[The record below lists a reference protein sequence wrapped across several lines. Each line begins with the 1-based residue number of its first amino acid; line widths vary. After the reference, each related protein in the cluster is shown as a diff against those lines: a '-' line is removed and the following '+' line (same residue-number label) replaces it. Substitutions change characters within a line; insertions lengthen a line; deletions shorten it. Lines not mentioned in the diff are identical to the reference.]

1 MLMSARLPLP
11 ERIYST
17 GWWTVRGE
25 KISKSMPAT
34 RVDPNA
40 LADDIGVDALR
51 YYLLREV
58 PLGLDGDFAYEN
70 LVGRYN
76 AELAHDLGNLVSRAL
91 TVAEK
96 FAGGAVPTSAA
107 AADRPSDAALRSV
120 ASTAIQQA
128 AAHYRAFAPSKAL
141 EAIWRLVGETNRY
154 VNDTQPWKMAKMPGQ
169 EAALA
174 ETIRLLLESIACA
187 AQMASPVMPGS
198 AARILALI
206 GGDPALAGRWPAEE
220 TFGAQLTAG
229 APVGKSEILFPRID
243 DDRLAALLDKWIPPD
258 ARTLADPA
266 APAAGKRADK
276 AQGQKAQGQKGKADK
291 AEPKATT
298 DAGAPGKAKASSRPP
313 AEVPEG
319 MVSFQEFGRLDL
331 RVAQVVEAA
340 PVEGATKL
348 LRLLLDVGEPTPRQ
362 VVAGIAETY
371 RPDQLVGRKV
381 IFLAN
386 LAPATIRG
394 VTSQGMVL
402 AAGAERVLGLS
413 AVDADVPVGTKVR

>member
-1 MLMSARLPLP
+1 
-11 ERIYST
+11 
-17 GWWTVRGE
+17 
-25 KISKSMPAT
+25 
-34 RVDPNA
+34 
-40 LADDIGVDALR
+40 
-51 YYLLREV
+51 
-58 PLGLDGDFAYEN
+58 
-70 LVGRYN
+70 
-76 AELAHDLGNLVSRAL
+76 
-91 TVAEK
+91 
-96 FAGGAVPTSAA
+96 
-107 AADRPSDAALRSV
+107 
-120 ASTAIQQA
+120 
-128 AAHYRAFAPSKAL
+128 
-141 EAIWRLVGETNRY
+141 
-154 VNDTQPWKMAKMPGQ
+154 MAKTPGQ

-174 ETIRLLLESIACA
+174 ETIRMLLESIACA
-187 AQMASPVMPGS
+187 AQMAWPVMPGS
-198 AARILALI
+198 AARILALV
-206 GGDPALAGRWPAEE
+206 GGDPALAGRWPSEE
-220 TFGAQLTAG
+220 TLGAQLTAG
-229 APVGKSEILFPRID
+229 TPVGKSEILFPRID
-243 DDRLAALLDKWIPPD
+243 DERLAALLDKWIPPD
-258 ARTLADPA
+258 ARTPADPA
-266 APAAGKRADK
+266 QPAEKTPAAK
-276 AQGQKAQGQKGKADK
+276 AQGQKSKGDKAAKAAKAAKAD
-291 AEPKATT
+291 
-298 DAGAPGKAKASSRPP
+298 DAGAPARAKASSKPP